1 MKEKLKDHFARYK
14 NADVAYVSGDTIF
27 LTESAAQSY
36 GKGPVKK
43 VTRAEV
49 EKEDSAE
56 KPLNEPSN
64 GLQKLTPEQV
74 DAMSYNEMKAAVKA
88 RGLEVEK
95 QDKETLRAAL
105 LAVAAEKEE

>member
-36 GKGPVKK
+36 GKGLVKK